1 MDQINVISRAIAIN
15 TNSARSLI
23 AAAIITVSSLAF
35 GIPESLAQA
44 DGPCHISTSDACLA
58 AIKANPTPVV
68 ASLTVDPV
76 EVGSYSFYRLMP
88 NGPIYDSPNGNIV
101 GNVGEGFNFVGIY
114 GTQSGYARLRNGT
127 WVPQSA
133 LKPTTASSYTGVSL
147 DTSLPYPM
155 AWVIQSSIPM
165 PVAGGQNNKK
175 TPAILRYTRVYL
187 YETVHVGQ
195 WDWYLVGP
203 GQWLEQR
210 KLARYMPISRPDS
223 VAATDKWVSVN
234 LYEQV
239 LTAYEGDK
247 PVFTTLISSGLPHWR
262 TNVGTFKV
270 WHRASLT
277 PMSGAMGQPDEYS
290 LPAVPWV
297 MYFDNEISLH
307 GTYWHDGFG
316 FKHSHGCVNMSI
328 TDAHWLYNW
337 AGDTDPLTVTVI
349 IGKTG

>member
-1 MDQINVISRAIAIN
+1 MNRATTFRPSA
-15 TNSARSLI
+15 ARSL
-23 AAAIITVSSLAF
+23 AAAVVFAVSTLAMGF
-35 GIPESLAQA
+35 SAAPALA
-44 DGPCHISTSDACLA
+44 DDPCSDAAAASCLA
-58 AIKANPTPVV
+58 AIQANPAPAVSTLPVD
-68 ASLTVDPV
+68 AT
-76 EVGSYSFYRLMP
+76 EVGAYSFYRLMP
-88 NGPIYDSPNGNIV
+88 NGPIYNAPNGSII
-101 GNVGEGFNFVGIY
+101 GNVGEGFNFVGVY
-114 GTQSGYARLRNGT
+114 GTQDGFAKLRNGT
-127 WVPQSA
+127 WVLQDA
-133 LKPTTASSYTGVSL
+133 LKPTSASSFSGVSL
-147 DTSLPYPM
+147 DQALPYPM

-165 PVAGGQNNKK
+165 PVPGGQNNKK

-187 YETVHVGQ
+187 YKTVRVGQ

-210 KLARYMPISRPDS
+210 KLARFIPVSRPDGIG
-223 VAATDKWVSVN
+223 ATDKWVSIN

-247 PVFTTLISSGLPHWR
+247 PVLTTLISSGLSNWQ
-262 TNVGTFKV
+262 TNVGTFTV
-270 WHRASLT
+270 WHRAPLT

-328 TDAHWLYNW
+328 TDAQWVYNW
-337 AGDTDPLTVTVI
+337 AGDTTSLTVSVLS
-349 IGKTG
+349 GKAATA